1 MYSDCEIYQ
10 KKRRSTERGDRLIA
24 VPMDKHRQP
33 HITGRRVREV
43 WISKKKWQAL
53 EKRVADLE
61 EQVQGQLEVK
71 IDADTIRK
79 MLHSIERIKFC

>member
-1 MYSDCEIYQ
+1 M
-10 KKRRSTERGDRLIA
+10 
-24 VPMDKHRQP
+24 
-33 HITGRRVREV
+33 
-43 WISKKKWQAL
+43 WISKKKWNML
-53 EKRVADLE
+53 EKRIADLE

>member
-1 MYSDCEIYQ
+1 MP
-10 KKRRSTERGDRLIA
+10 
-24 VPMDKHRQP
+24 VPVGQP
-33 HITGRRVREV
+33 RITGRRVREV
-43 WISKKKWQAL
+43 WISKKKWNML
-53 EKRVADLE
+53 EKRIADLE